1 MGGNSANI
9 LMGGHRMIERAKR
22 VRMVV
27 LDVDGTLTDGKL
39 YIDNNGLES
48 KAFNVKDGMSIAQGG
63 KQGLLFAIITGKES
77 KIVEKRAAELGITE
91 IHQKISNKIEVLDKI
106 LMKYELGYDQVAYMG
121 DDINDIPAMLK
132 AGFNG
137 VPYDACPDIV
147 SLAHFKSTKN
157 GGDGAVREFV
167 EFIMRSQGSWE
178 KVLEEYRNK
187 R

>member
-1 MGGNSANI
+1 MK
-9 LMGGHRMIERAKR
+9 EKAKK
-22 VRMVV
+22 VRLVV

-48 KAFNVKDGMSIAQGG
+48 KAFNVKDGMAIAQGV
-63 KQGLLFAIITGKES
+63 KQGLTFAIITGKES
-77 KIVEKRAAELGITE
+77 KIVEQRAGELGITE
-91 IHQKISNKIEVLDKI
+91 IHQKISNKIEVLNKI
-106 LMKYELGYDQVAYMG
+106 LMKYEVGYSQVAYMG

-137 VPYDACPDIV
+137 VPADACTDVIK
-147 SLAHFKSTKN
+147 LAHFKSSRD
-157 GGDGAVREFV
+157 GGAGAVREFV

-178 KVLEEYRNK
+178 KVLDEYRNK